1 SSYAS
6 ACIAHRPRASPEI
19 VTVMVSP
26 SSSCVSTRARTTAT
40 ATVTPESIDTSGV
53 VVQVLPDESTTLAIV
68 GTPPG
73 LGASHAMD
81 TRIVAP
87 TGTSAASVSAK
98 DVVVELAVAVPT
110 VPRCAMSAQI
120 SLERDVQVG
129 VVADLGC
136 LLGVELVGVVVEGVG
151 ERLLPGRDCRRPLLE
166 GHRDVAALRAAAVAG
181 SVADDVP
188 VIGEGIGERRHA
200 DLHGPAVGKLH
211 VFVVG
216 VGGEACVQ
224 AGAGVGLGDTDRAGR
239 GDVADRPGRLDV
251 GHGCERHRPRDRLG
265 GRVGGDKVLPA
276 VG

>member
-1 SSYAS
+1 
-6 ACIAHRPRASPEI
+6 
-19 VTVMVSP
+19 
-26 SSSCVSTRARTTAT
+26 T
-40 ATVTPESIDTSGV
+40 ATVSPESIDTSGV

-87 TGTSAASVSAK
+87 TGTSSVSVSAS

-120 SLERDVQVG
+120 RLERDVQVG

-166 GHRDVAALRAAAVAG
+166 
-181 SVADDVP
+181 
-188 VIGEGIGERRHA
+188 
-200 DLHGPAVGKLH
+200 
-211 VFVVG
+211 
-216 VGGEACVQ
+216 
-224 AGAGVGLGDTDRAGR
+224 
-239 GDVADRPGRLDV
+239 
-251 GHGCERHRPRDRLG
+251 RHRGVRSEEHT
-265 GRVGGDKVLPA
+265 
-276 VG
+276 